1 MQKSTNP
8 EMEKVMRLE
17 DQLRKSY
24 QQVQPAPEFIE
35 SLKHSLITPPKVILE
50 NRKKGIVFLIM
61 ALGLVG
67 GVILFMIIRAIYNL
81 IVGKSESGDA
91 A

>member
-8 EMEKVMRLE
+8 EMEKVLRLE

-35 SLKHSLITPPKVILE
+35 SLKHSLITPPRVILE

-67 GVILFMIIRAIYNL
+67 GVILFMIIRAIYRL
-81 IVGKSESGDA
+81 IAGETESGEA
-91 A
+91 S

>member
-1 MQKSTNP
+1 
-8 EMEKVMRLE
+8 MEKVLRLE

-24 QQVQPAPEFIE
+24 QYVQPAPEFIE

-67 GVILFMIIRAIYNL
+67 GVILFMIIRAVYRL
-81 IVGKSESGDA
+81 ITGDTESGK
-91 A
+91 